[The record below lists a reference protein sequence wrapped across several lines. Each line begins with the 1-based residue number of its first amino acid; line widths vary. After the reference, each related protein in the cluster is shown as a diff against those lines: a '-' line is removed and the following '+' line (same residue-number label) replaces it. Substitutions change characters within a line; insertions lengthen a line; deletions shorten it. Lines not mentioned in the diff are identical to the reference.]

1 MDDVVNLR
9 QARKRK
15 QRAEAEAKAAVN
27 RATFGVPKSTRI
39 REQAERSL
47 TIRRLDAHR
56 IGEKHGADE

>member
-15 QRAEAEAKAAVN
+15 QRAEAEARAAEN
-27 RATFGVPKSTRI
+27 RVTFGVPRSVRT

-56 IGEKHGADE
+56 IGKKHGADE